1 MRRII
6 VHQLDMRIIY
16 REFQGRTPNSE
27 VQEFGVR
34 PWNSRAVG
42 PRLFKAEVQFLFRSI
57 HVLLEKL
64 FPDFRPRPIEHIR
77 DPVLN
82 DLPRR
87 NLGGES
93 IDWVKRPRAFGPCEP
108 RGVTP

>member
-34 PWNSRAVG
+34 PWNSFEDGRLINGIHNEETSFTANVPARRRCDDGAAFSGIDGSRSDSARADG
-42 PRLFKAEVQFLFRSI
+42 SKIQNAIRSDLFSARRDDVQ
-57 HVLLEKL
+57 
-64 FPDFRPRPIEHIR
+64 
-77 DPVLN
+77 
-82 DLPRR
+82 
-87 NLGGES
+87 
-93 IDWVKRPRAFGPCEP
+93 
-108 RGVTP
+108 